1 MTKAFASLAGLA
13 AKKISFIKLSANEY
27 AFTAEEDPNTGVIVD
42 DDEVGVIDAHATPKM
57 AHEVIKPAHKI
68 TDKPSKHVVAS
79 HYHAVRARRA
89 CAYAVR
95 ARRAC
100 AYAYKGGQVISGQ
113 ASPDLI
119 HARGNQDVA
128 SGTGRFP
135 RLFAVPSQSPA

>member
-1 MTKAFASLAGLA
+1 MQVLTNMTKAFASLAGLA

-89 CAYAVR
+89 CAY
-95 ARRAC
+95 
-100 AYAYKGGQVISGQ
+100 KGGQVISGQ